1 MVGTPIE
8 HVQNFAK
15 QEVQRKR
22 DRKRERECKLTL
34 AYIKIEGVF
43 SLYSD

>member
-22 DRKRERECKLTL
+22 DRERESKFTY
-34 AYIKIEGVF
+34 AYIQIVDVF

>member
-22 DRKRERECKLTL
+22 DRDRDREIERESKLT
-34 AYIKIEGVF
+34 
-43 SLYSD
+43 

>member
-15 QEVQRKR
+15 QEVQRKT
-22 DRKRERECKLTL
+22 DRERERERESKLT
-34 AYIKIEGVF
+34 
-43 SLYSD
+43 